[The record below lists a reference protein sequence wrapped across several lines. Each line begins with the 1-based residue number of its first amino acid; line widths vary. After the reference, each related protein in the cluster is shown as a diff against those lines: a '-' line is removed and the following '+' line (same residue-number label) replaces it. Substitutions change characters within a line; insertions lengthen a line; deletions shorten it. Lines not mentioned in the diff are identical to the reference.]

1 VPAGTKISGETGGE
15 MGKKQRY
22 ARGAA
27 LAALLTTFQAPVFA
41 QSEEARSLVQNAV
54 DALPKVPLVA
64 RLKLTV
70 QGEEAREIRLSA
82 KFVDGARASYLEVLA
97 PESLAGM
104 RFLFRQPSKGEN
116 EQYLKPTFSRSSV
129 LVSGEIR
136 KRPFLG
142 SAFYVS
148 DLVEPEIDDFTY
160 SFVGEE
166 ELLGRKCKLVEAV
179 PKKPADEIY
188 GKTVLAVDPKDLL
201 ILKRQFFDPEGK
213 LIKVWTIEE
222 VQQID
227 GTWTLAK
234 QTMTNL
240 RDNLSSRLDTLE
252 IEYNADIKD
261 VVFTPKYLLR

>member
-1 VPAGTKISGETGGE
+1 MA
-15 MGKKQRY
+15 KKHRHAHTAAVAAFLIVFQSQAFAEDEQ
-22 ARGAA
+22 ARA
-27 LAALLTTFQAPVFA
+27 
-41 QSEEARSLVQNAV
+41 LVQNAV

-64 RLKLTV
+64 KLKLTV
-70 QGEEAREIRLSA
+70 EGEEAREIRLSA

-97 PESLAGM
+97 PDSLAGM
-104 RFLFRQPSKGEN
+104 RFLFLQPSKGEN
-116 EQYLKPTFSRSSV
+116 AQFMKPAFSRSSV
-129 LVSGEIR
+129 RVSGEIR
-136 KRPFLG
+136 KRPFLA
-142 SAFYVS
+142 SVFYVS
-148 DLVEPEIDDFTY
+148 DLVEPAIDNFTY

-188 GKTVLAVDPKDLL
+188 SRTILALDPKDLL
-201 ILKRQFFDPEGK
+201 ILKRQFFGPDGK
-213 LIKVWTIEE
+213 LLKTWTIEE

-234 QTMTNL
+234 QKMTNEQE
-240 RDNLSSRLDTLE
+240 NISSRLDTLE